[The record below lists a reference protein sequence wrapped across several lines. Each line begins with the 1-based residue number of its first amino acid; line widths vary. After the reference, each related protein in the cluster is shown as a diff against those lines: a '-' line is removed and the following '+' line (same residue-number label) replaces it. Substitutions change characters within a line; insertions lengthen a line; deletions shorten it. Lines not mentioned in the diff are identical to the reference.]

1 MATNP
6 LGYGVQFLRLATTLE
21 KASRKSTYATSRL
34 LVLLR
39 KYDTTRLFTSLCFL
53 GIIFG

>member
-21 KASRKSTYATSRL
+21 KGSRKRTMPRAEH
-34 LVLLR
+34 
-39 KYDTTRLFTSLCFL
+39 
-53 GIIFG
+53 